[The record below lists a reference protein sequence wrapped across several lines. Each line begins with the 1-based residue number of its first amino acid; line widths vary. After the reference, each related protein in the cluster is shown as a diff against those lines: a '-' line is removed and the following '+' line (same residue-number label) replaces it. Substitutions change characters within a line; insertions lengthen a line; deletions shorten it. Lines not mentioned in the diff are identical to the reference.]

1 MFEISNAM
9 YVVQYIYV
17 LGDELKKSLA
27 FVLTLFIMFI
37 IIVYV
42 CIYLIN
48 KYVLTKVKQ
57 QAAHE

>member
-37 IIVYV
+37 IIVFV

-57 QAAHE
+57 PAAHE